1 MLILITYFS
10 CLLTIFLI
18 VYIVWSQLNEICTL
32 PYLYNMY
39 FYQVLIYIHY
49 YVCICKVFL
58 SLSTTYSNMFDNR
71 KYITCFC
78 ILLLHALIFNILSIK
93 GYFIYMWRTIKYDRA
108 SIPFLQFLYA
118 FVLYLSHVPDTLVFY
133 FVTLCI
139 LWKVGVILAGYL
151 SNTGTGESTD
161 KRQWLEMSV
170 ISIFSYW
177 ALYFLTCTCTYVLCH

>member
-93 GYFIYMWRTIKYDRA
+93 GYFIYMWRTINYDRA
-108 SIPFLQFLYA
+108 ISVCICP
-118 FVLYLSHVPDTLVFY
+118 LS
-133 FVTLCI
+133 
-139 LWKVGVILAGYL
+139 
-151 SNTGTGESTD
+151 
-161 KRQWLEMSV
+161 
-170 ISIFSYW
+170 
-177 ALYFLTCTCTYVLCH
+177 LTCTWHFGILLCNFFVSYGKLALFLQVISLTLALVNRQTSVNGWKWAWSLVFLIERYIF